1 MAINIGGVTMPS
13 EETRTLEEMMTY
25 EKDRK
30 NKIAYITFN
39 RPEILNAASG
49 PMRRRYA
56 DLLWQANVDNDVKV
70 LVIRGA
76 GDNLG
81 SGADLPD
88 DFKNW
93 DEHPLREVGVDPNAD
108 VTVPPEGTYRYRYN
122 LNQTFASVRGGCRSL
137 QEFKKISIVEAK
149 GYCYGWHFY
158 QCADADLVISSDD
171 ALFGHSAFRYSGWGP
186 RMWTWMERIGLRKF
200 QEMIHTGRPF
210 TAAEMDKCGF
220 INSVVPRDKLEAE
233 VNKYAMACV
242 NNGPTDRIVVQKSL
256 FEIYK
261 QYRGE
266 YMGSVL
272 TALVESIGSQLKGED
287 GELMI
292 TEGKLIPAG
301 LAAGVKEAEKRFPPE
316 WRQSKGGRSR
326 P

>member
-1 MAINIGGVTMPS
+1 MAIKPGGLRMPTK
-13 EETRTLEEMMTY
+13 ETRTLEEMMTY

-30 NKIAYITFN
+30 NKIAYLTFN

-56 DLLWQANVDNDVKV
+56 ELLWQANVDNDVKV

-76 GDNLG
+76 GDDLG

-88 DFKNW
+88 DFQNW
-93 DEHPLREVGVDPNAD
+93 EDHPLREVGVDPDAD
-108 VTVPPEGTYRYRYN
+108 VTVPPKGTYRYRYN

-158 QCADADLVISSDD
+158 QCADADFVISSDD
-171 ALFGHSAFRYSGWGP
+171 ALFGHSAFRYAGWGP
-186 RMWTWMERIGLRKF
+186 RLWTWVEMIGLRKF
-200 QEMIHTGRPF
+200 QEMMMTGRPF
-210 TAAEMDKCGF
+210 TAAEMEKTGF
-220 INSVVPRDKLEAE
+220 INSVVPRDKLEDE
-233 VNKYAMACV
+233 TQKYAMACV
-242 NNGPTDRIVVQKSL
+242 NNAPTDRIVAQKL
-256 FEIYK
+256 FLEIYK
-261 QYRGE
+261 QHRGE
-266 YMGSVL
+266 YMGALL
-272 TALVESIGSQLKGED
+272 TSMVESLGSHLKAED

-292 TEGKLIPAG
+292 TEGNLIPSG
-301 LAAGVKEAEKRFPPE
+301 LAAGVKQAEMKFPPE
-316 WRQSKGGRSR
+316 WRQSKGGRLK